1 MFESSLIDLEAKTQP
16 KRRRWLSLPLAIVLH
31 LVGLT
36 AFAFASYWSVG
47 PVQEP
52 DTIHTY
58 VEVTLPPPEIQRG
71 GGVKPPKPPETK
83 PEVKPPAPETP
94 AQPNPEQTVDKP
106 RETPMQETVP
116 DPGPDY
122 HGTDPDAPARPGDP
136 NAKGHSEIGT
146 PNGTQEP
153 LPPVDSA
160 PQLLTAEMSR
170 PVPLRP
176 ILPRYTEP
184 ARRAGMQGTV
194 IVEAIIDE
202 KGNATNVRILRGL
215 PMGLDRAAVEA
226 IQQTRF
232 KPAMIGSR
240 PVKVYFTL
248 TVNFAIQ
255 R

>member
-1 MFESSLIDLEAKTQP
+1 MFESSLIDLEARKQP
-16 KRRRWLSLPLAIVLH
+16 NRRRWLSLPLAIVLH

-52 DTIHTY
+52 QTNVAFID
-58 VEVTLPPPEIQRG
+58 VVLPPPEIQRG

-83 PEVKPPAPETP
+83 PEVKPPAPEKP
-94 AQPNPEQTVDKP
+94 VQPDLEHTADKP
-106 RETPMQETVP
+106 RNTAAQEIIP
-116 DPGPDY
+116 DPGPNY
-122 HGTDPDAPARPGDP
+122 QGTDPDAPARPGDP
-136 NAKGHSEIGT
+136 NANGHSENGTTTGT
-146 PNGTQEP
+146 PDP

-226 IQQTRF
+226 IQQTQF